1 MKRTIL
7 VLLAASLAACA
18 TTPKPVP
25 EPIIQIVEVKV
36 PGPAL
41 PCVPKEL
48 GPPPV
53 YVDSDSVLKKAK
65 DAAERFQLLF
75 AGRMQREAR
84 LNEIEPVISSCPKG

>member
-1 MKRTIL
+1 
-7 VLLAASLAACA
+7 
-18 TTPKPVP
+18 
-25 EPIIQIVEVKV
+25 
-36 PGPAL
+36 
-41 PCVPKEL
+41 VPKEL

>member
-1 MKRTIL
+1 MKRLIATLL
-7 VLLAASLAACA
+7 VLAAAACS
-18 TTPKPVP
+18 PKVITP
-25 EPIIQIVEVKV
+25 EPIVKTVYVSV

-48 GPPPV
+48 GPKPV
-53 YVDSDSVLKKAK
+53 YADTDAILKAAK
-65 DAAERFQLLF
+65 DAAERLQLLF

>member
-1 MKRTIL
+1 MKRLI
-7 VLLAASLAACA
+7 VLMCAALAACA
-18 TTPKPVP
+18 TTKVP

-48 GPPPV
+48 GAPPV
-53 YVDSDSVLKKAK
+53 YVDSDSILQKAA

-84 LNEIEPVISSCPKG
+84 LNEIEPVILSCPKG